1 MVDRLRLILGD
12 QLNARHSW
20 YNELDANT
28 LYVIAEIQEEATYV
42 RHHVQKVCAFFL
54 AMQTFAQFLEQA
66 GHQVLHLTL
75 DDTAD
80 TPGVAALLQRLS
92 REHKV
97 KTIEYQRP
105 DEQRLLD
112 SLRALSIESVDI
124 RECDTEHFL
133 VPFDELG
140 KQFKRGKA
148 HRMETF
154 YRRMRQTHDVLME
167 GDQPAGGQ
175 WNYDASNRKKLKKA
189 DLALIPAPL
198 TFAHDVRDILARLEK
213 HNIETIG
220 HARPETWLPMNREES
235 LSLLS
240 WFCTEALPRFGDFQD
255 AMTDQS
261 EFAWSL
267 FHSRLS
273 FSINTKMLH
282 PMEVIEAAV
291 QAYEK
296 NAAIDISQV
305 EGFVRQVLGWREF
318 IRGIYWANMPG
329 YEALNVLDATQ
340 PLPEYFWTGETGMN
354 CVRQAVTQ
362 SLDYAFAHHIQRL
375 MVTGVFGLIAGI
387 DPDELDAWY
396 LGVYVDAHEW
406 VEMPN
411 TRGMSQFADGGLV
424 ASKPYAASG
433 NYINKMS
440 DYCQG
445 CQYNV
450 KDKLGEDA
458 CPFNALYW
466 HFMIRHRDKFEKN
479 PRIGMVYQSWD
490 KQDDDT
496 QQLTLQKGDDLLE
509 KLGEL

>member
-1 MVDRLRLILGD
+1 
-12 QLNARHSW
+12 
-20 YNELDANT
+20 
-28 LYVIAEIQEEATYV
+28 
-42 RHHVQKVCAFFL
+42 
-54 AMQTFAQFLEQA
+54 
-66 GHQVLHLTL
+66 
-75 DDTAD
+75 
-80 TPGVAALLQRLS
+80 
-92 REHKV
+92 
-97 KTIEYQRP
+97 
-105 DEQRLLD
+105 
-112 SLRALSIESVDI
+112 
-124 RECDTEHFL
+124 
-133 VPFDELG
+133 
-140 KQFKRGKA
+140 
-148 HRMETF
+148 
-154 YRRMRQTHDVLME
+154 
-167 GDQPAGGQ
+167 
-175 WNYDASNRKKLKKA
+175 
-189 DLALIPAPL
+189 
-198 TFAHDVRDILARLEK
+198 
-213 HNIETIG
+213 
-220 HARPETWLPMNREES
+220 
-235 LSLLS
+235 
-240 WFCTEALPRFGDFQD
+240 
-255 AMTDQS
+255 
-261 EFAWSL
+261 
-267 FHSRLS
+267 
-273 FSINTKMLH
+273 
-282 PMEVIEAAV
+282 
-291 QAYEK
+291 
-296 NAAIDISQV
+296 
-305 EGFVRQVLGWREF
+305 
-318 IRGIYWANMPG
+318 
-329 YEALNVLDATQ
+329 
-340 PLPEYFWTGETGMN
+340 MN